1 MIGRKSLLSCRVRR
15 RKIWRVTP
23 GESETGLSS
32 GGRTETLSGRPRG
45 RQLATSRTRRTMVL
59 CFDDQFS
66 CFQNFLRMASAS
78 AADIAKLETK
88 AVAAEKLIELLRQQI
103 AEVRSRVSVS
113 PNLSLMTR
121 LKLLRLLAAWT
132 RK

>member
-1 MIGRKSLLSCRVRR
+1 
-15 RKIWRVTP
+15 
-23 GESETGLSS
+23 
-32 GGRTETLSGRPRG
+32 
-45 RQLATSRTRRTMVL
+45 
-59 CFDDQFS
+59 
-66 CFQNFLRMASAS
+66 MASAS

-113 PNLSLMTR
+113 LNLSPMTR

>member
-1 MIGRKSLLSCRVRR
+1 
-15 RKIWRVTP
+15 
-23 GESETGLSS
+23 
-32 GGRTETLSGRPRG
+32 
-45 RQLATSRTRRTMVL
+45 
-59 CFDDQFS
+59 
-66 CFQNFLRMASAS
+66 MASAS